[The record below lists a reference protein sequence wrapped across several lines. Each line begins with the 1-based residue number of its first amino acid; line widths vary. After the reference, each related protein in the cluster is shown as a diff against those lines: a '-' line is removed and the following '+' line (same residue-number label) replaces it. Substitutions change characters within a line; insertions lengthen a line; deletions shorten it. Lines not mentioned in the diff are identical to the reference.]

1 MGTQRFLFSDAKL
14 GKENKEERNERGRA
28 GGRRAGLGSGISLSV
43 GRVFSKKMIAN
54 CCMSGI
60 SPCQVENEAV
70 GRAGRAAAIAGQ
82 MLCTAARCFLHPLH
96 GCC

>member
-1 MGTQRFLFSDAKL
+1 MQRSLFSDAKP
-14 GKENKEERNERGRA
+14 GKENKEERNEWGRA

-43 GRVFSKKMIAN
+43 GMVFSEKMIAN

-60 SPCQVENEAV
+60 SPCQMEHKAV
-70 GRAGRAAAIAGQ
+70 GRAGRAAAIIGQ
-82 MLCTAARCFLHPLH
+82 MLCAAARWFLCPLH